1 MRPDL
6 SLCIGKYFPN
16 IKMHVCF
23 ALGLCYN
30 AHFNV
35 DPMDE
40 QRSDEGWRS
49 VNGQPTFAVSP
60 TDSPTNQSG
69 KRIKSTAKRLDAEK
83 FYVTDKRGF

>member
-1 MRPDL
+1 VRPDL

-60 TDSPTNQSG
+60 TDSPTYIN
-69 KRIKSTAKRLDAEK
+69 IAL
-83 FYVTDKRGF
+83 V